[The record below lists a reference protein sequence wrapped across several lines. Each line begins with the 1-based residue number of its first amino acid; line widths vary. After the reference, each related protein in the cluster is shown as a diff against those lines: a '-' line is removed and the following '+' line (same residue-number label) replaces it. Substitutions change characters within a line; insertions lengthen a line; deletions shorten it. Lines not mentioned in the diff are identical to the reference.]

1 MLRIAKRNYNITILN
16 QKLPKTYIAKKKN
29 NFEILMKWLNAC
41 VSQSFSTVA
50 AAILMRNK
58 NVEATF

>member
-1 MLRIAKRNYNITILN
+1 MHRIAKRHNNIAILN

-29 NFEILMKWLNAC
+29 NFESLMKWLNAC
-41 VSQSFSTVA
+41 VSQSFSTA
-50 AAILMRNK
+50 ATAILLREQ